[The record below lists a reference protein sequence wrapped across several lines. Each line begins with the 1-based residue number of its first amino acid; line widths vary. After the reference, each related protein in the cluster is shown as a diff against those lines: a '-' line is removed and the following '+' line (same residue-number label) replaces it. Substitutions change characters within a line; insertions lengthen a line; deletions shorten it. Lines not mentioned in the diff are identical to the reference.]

1 MQNVEIYINNQ
12 LVDYNENSGVTI
24 EFKKVI
30 DDWLN
35 FGGSLSTAAS
45 PLANNIT
52 IPASARNNAILFNSN
67 NNLSDNLYA
76 QAILNTVQIYL
87 NGHIL
92 FTGSGVLVNVEFNEG
107 LAVAY
112 SIAVKSTAQDIF
124 AAMEILLTDLD
135 MGNANSRSSDIDAAN
150 APPVADTSSPV
161 VWPLV
166 NYGGR
171 TVDNNNLQFSRWKNS
186 EGVRPAVR
194 FYKIIEAFALQNG
207 YKIQGELYNNSQFQ
221 NALYMFGVG
230 EDWERGDNWQDY
242 KVYARVGTNPIYNN
256 IPDGSLLF
264 FPDTLP
270 PYYDPQN
277 LNFGNSFNA
286 SANSTLVIDKSGWY
300 EFEIYIE
307 SFNQAENI
315 VFDVVITNSTNSSP
329 VVLFA
334 NQPQAKVLR
343 TGLIPFYLPDTPY
356 GLEGDNTQ
364 LRIYV
369 KRLSGSGNISIEPN
383 SYYKATMNKRA
394 QLGAPIRIA
403 SCLHK
408 RTFKEFLRDGI
419 MRMYGAVLKIDNV
432 LKVLTLETRFVNDL
446 GETFPNYIQNP
457 SKSYYKSYDTP
468 PKVLDIDNED
478 ATTTNEKPFGD
489 NLGLYFTEDSSDGTL
504 KIVNA
509 TASFDDL
516 QNSVPLY
523 STSIELSFTGK
534 EGQNYNN
541 YFTPLINSR
550 YKGFE
555 GIGASPIYSNRLYY
569 PTIIDDAEL
578 LSRDNVGYP
587 NGMLPTFKSSP
598 KCATWFG
605 VLNMIG
611 LDGNTNYYNKF
622 DFENANPI
630 YPPDA
635 LTYNIP
641 TAFQIVPDYPTY
653 FDLIPNPFNL
663 VYPSLFY
670 TFSPSANGKVLGLL
684 EIYYYKYL
692 ATVFNDKIIRV
703 RARLKL
709 IDFWEEDFRTPFLV
723 ELSGQT
729 VKCWCIGI
737 ENYNPIESEFADYT
751 LVVDFQYLRDYEFS
765 QTSRNFKPLI
775 LMFSDLTTVNDGV

>member
-112 SIAVKSTAQDIF
+112 SIAVKSTAQGIL

-135 MGNANSRSSDIDAAN
+135 MGNTGST
-150 APPVADTSSPV
+150 VADIYASRTPVSVTSNPV
-161 VWPLV
+161 TWPLA
-166 NYGGR
+166 NFGGN
-171 TVDNNNLQFSRWKNS
+171 VVFDGVLQLTKWRNKDG
-186 EGVRPAVR
+186 ERPAVR

-207 YKIQGELYNNSQFQ
+207 YKIQGELYNSPQFQ

-264 FPDTLP
+264 FPDTSP

-277 LNFGNSFNA
+277 LNNGNSFDA
-286 SANSTLVIDKSGWY
+286 SANGTLVIDKSGWY
-300 EFEIYIE
+300 EFEILV
-307 SFNQAENI
+307 SSPDDV
-315 VFDVVITNSTNSSP
+315 VFDVVITNSINSNP
-329 VVLFA
+329 QTLF
-334 NQPQAKVLR
+334 NVQPRNKVLR
-343 TGLIPFYLPDTPY
+343 TGLIDFHLPDPLF
-356 GLEGDNTQ
+356 GQEGDRTQ

-369 KRLSGSGNISIEPN
+369 YRLSGSGNISINPD

-408 RTFKEFLRDGI
+408 RTFKEFLRDGV
-419 MRMYGAVLKIDNV
+419 MRMYGAVLKVDNV
-432 LKVLTLETRFVNDL
+432 LKVLTLESRFVNDL
-446 GETFPNYIQNP
+446 GETFPNYVQNS

-509 TASFDDL
+509 TAPFDDL
-516 QNSVPLY
+516 QNPVPLY
-523 STSIELSFTGK
+523 STSIELGFTGK

-550 YKGFE
+550 FYALPDTIVPNF
-555 GIGASPIYSNRLYY
+555 LYY
-569 PTIIDDAEL
+569 PTILENESL
-578 LSRDNVGYP
+578 LSYNSVGE
-587 NGMLPTFKSSP
+587 NSGIVPTYKSSP
-598 KCATWFG
+598 KAATWFG
-605 VLNMIG
+605 M
-611 LDGNTNYYNKF
+611 LDMTFKDSGANYYSIWDYEK
-622 DFENANPI
+622 PI
-630 YPPDA
+630 SGPLTT
-635 LTYNIP
+635 LTYEIS
-641 TAFQIVPDYPTY
+641 TAFQIFPDYPTY

-684 EIYYYKYL
+684 ETYYYKYL